1 MSLGENLRSLLEERG
16 MTQKELAKKLNVK
29 RSTYTMWELG
39 DVNFPIEK
47 IVEIAKLFHTNVDYL
62 LDLTTNKEEVL
73 YPEQVDNALIGRKLK
88 EFRTKTNKTQKEF
101 AYLLGIRQS
110 TYFYYEE
117 GRNRIPTEKLILL
130 AKTYR
135 IPVSKFCGGKKKA
148 KESITTR

>member
-1 MSLGENLRSLLEERG
+1 MGWKIRDVREDQD

-73 YPEQVDNALIGRKLK
+73 YPEQVDNALIGRK
-88 EFRTKTNKTQKEF
+88 
-101 AYLLGIRQS
+101 
-110 TYFYYEE
+110 
-117 GRNRIPTEKLILL
+117 
-130 AKTYR
+130 
-135 IPVSKFCGGKKKA
+135 
-148 KESITTR
+148 